1 MGAAVGADCFC
12 ADHAV
17 AGVGVAGYFAF
28 GYLLPEAG
36 PACAGVVF
44 GVAGEQLLVA
54 HYAVVGAIGMAVPV
68 FAAER
73 LLGAGVLGY
82 LVLQR
87 GEAVFQ
93 VGWLVGHGFLL
104 WVESERVRV
113 ASGACDGTGSGA
125 GGVVGEAVCWVLRV
139 VLAEAEWRLEARSGR
154 SWKSSRKIDCRVLRF
169 CRHLIL

>member
-1 MGAAVGADCFC
+1 MGAAVGADCFG

-17 AGVGVAGYFAF
+17 AGVGVAGDFAF

-54 HYAVVGAIGMAVPV
+54 HYAVVGAVGVAVPV

-73 LLGAGVLGY
+73 PLGAGVLGY

-93 VGWLVGHGFLL
+93 VGWLVGHGVLL
-104 WVESERVRV
+104 
-113 ASGACDGTGSGA
+113 SGQM
-125 GGVVGEAVCWVLRV
+125 
-139 VLAEAEWRLEARSGR
+139 
-154 SWKSSRKIDCRVLRF
+154 SSRKENCLSGLVVSPQFSTTELTSAHGWVKLTVAFWDFVDTSNYKGQFICNPK
-169 CRHLIL
+169 